1 MVIRCI
7 QHMDH
12 RHRRSMF
19 ILSYFKIF
27 SPLLLLVVASLFSV
41 EARAENLHEPDSVL
55 TELMQ
60 HPESISSY
68 SIEELTKDM
77 SKDRIN
83 QMNKVICS
91 LNANGIS
98 RSIIKQYYFPL
109 CRKIIEFYFHKSA
122 ILQEMSQNRTF
133 TIERMQYVDSI
144 STGRNIVSRFIE
156 YQHICMGMMR
166 LPWKYVTPVFYG
178 EMRMIEAFIWGNN
191 MYMEK
196 LDPIPEELI
205 AKINDLFGVKISIL
219 EQDLHRLLQ
228 TRIQDFNFVT
238 DNAMLLCDASTY
250 LSQYKM
256 GLVCGNIFAV
266 YISQGKKQ
274 ELLELINLVFSRRW
288 GSTFWDKLKPII
300 TYQITGILDVE
311 EVKSFQFYRDS
322 LLSQHIEF
330 SKYYPHKCPDDLK
343 RSIAYEEYN
352 NKFYDVLDYLFSSCI
367 KELSVTQLPLGSQL
381 FHAIGCSSQEEF
393 LRIYTEETL
402 RRYYDKGDFK
412 MWGKIEDIRRY
423 LEASSKF
430 PIDVALH
437 IVECYAP
444 INAIKARDFI
454 NQTSLAIWLDK
465 QMMHSQR
472 DANELGLRTASV
484 VAYVYAS
491 LYNEARYPDIL
502 KYVAWVEDNLG
513 RIECDRD
520 GVIYNIASSLSLMG
534 KCRESND
541 WISKVRV
548 DKSEYR
554 KEFYRLLLENHFEL
568 ENNKEAIKVAS
579 KMDAFSYQDI
589 LRLFIVQLREDKESR
604 IEDLL
609 SIFTSSLSNDF
620 NLFSFMDSEDQS
632 WSLGIAKS
640 QVADLLTDMD
650 ISLWT
655 KEELNKVQNLSL
667 FKSYIAAMRYNWAL
681 ASKGALL
688 RSNKFMSA
696 LVLDKMPK
704 EQYMYF
710 RHALGVEEEDFQ
722 EDNLSS
728 GLEFFVS
735 ERAKEI
741 LLDLVRKD
749 TTYILP
755 QFDYNVVRNQLQSE
769 DIAIELVKLEENSF
783 DVVMI
788 RKEWKYPKLITFLRR
803 DNEDHSKRLWS
814 YLTPYLAGVQRI
826 YISLDGEYNF
836 ENIELVTDSTGVFM
850 GDRYDIYRVSTTLNI
865 PQDVY
870 LSDIRH
876 SVLYGNLTY
885 ADSDVDPENQV
896 ITENL
901 KRGVIIDRW
910 LPLEDTE
917 RELNVISKILM
928 DANIPFKKYQGKD
941 GNKASFI
948 TLNRQPVDLLHLA
961 THGFYDGECISGEDK
976 TSVMKRSGIV
986 LSNSAYDLYYSRES
1000 GTIFANEIANMDL
1013 NTVKLLVLSAC
1024 ETAKGDIGDDGV
1036 YGLQRGFKQAGVGC
1050 MLMSLTEVNSMMA
1063 TDLMQLFYSFLAKG
1077 LSARKAFRNAQ
1088 KQIALRYNTD
1098 DWKSFIIID

>member
-1 MVIRCI
+1 MSNLNGMVIRCI
-7 QHMDH
+7 QPMDI

-19 ILSYFKIF
+19 ILSYFKI
-27 SPLLLLVVASLFSV
+27 SPPLLLLVVTSLLSV

-109 CRKIIEFYFHKSA
+109 CRNIIASYFHKSA
-122 ILQEMSQNRTF
+122 ILQEMAQNRTF
-133 TIERMQYVDSI
+133 ALEHMQYVDSM
-144 STGRNIVSRFIE
+144 STGRNTISRFIE
-156 YQHICMGMMR
+156 YQHICMGMIR
-166 LPWKYVTPVFYG
+166 LPWEYITPVFYG

-205 AKINDLFGVKISIL
+205 AKINDLFGVKNSIL
-219 EQDLHRLLQ
+219 EKDLYRLLQ
-228 TRIQDFNFVT
+228 THLQDLDFVT

-250 LSQYKM
+250 LSQYQM
-256 GLVCGNIFAV
+256 GLVCGSVFAV

-274 ELLELINLVFSRRW
+274 ELLDLINLVFSRRW

-311 EVKSFQFYRDS
+311 EVKGFHLYRDS

-352 NKFYDVLDYLFSSCI
+352 NKFYDALDYLFSSYI
-367 KELSVTQLPLGSQL
+367 KESFVTQLPSDSQL
-381 FHAIGCSSQEEF
+381 FHSIGCSSQEEF

-423 LEASSKF
+423 LEKSSKF

-454 NQTSLAIWLDK
+454 NQTSLVIWLDK
-465 QMMHSQR
+465 QMMRSQQN
-472 DANELGLRTASV
+472 ANESELRAASV

-502 KYVAWVEDNLG
+502 KYVSWVEDNLE

-520 GVIYNIASSLSLMG
+520 GVVYNIASALSLMG

-568 ENNKEAIKVAS
+568 ENNKEAIKAAS

-589 LRLFIVQLREDKESR
+589 LRLLIVQLREDKEGR

-609 SIFTSSLSNDF
+609 PIFTSSLSNDF
-620 NLFSFMDSEDQS
+620 NIFSFMDSEDQA

-640 QVADLLTDMD
+640 RVSGLLTDMD
-650 ISLWT
+650 ISLWI
-655 KEELNKVQNLSL
+655 KEELNKEQNLSL

-696 LVLDKMPK
+696 LVLDKMPT

-722 EDNLSS
+722 EDSLSR
-728 GLEFFVS
+728 GLDFFVS
-735 ERAKEI
+735 EQVKEI
-741 LLDLVRKD
+741 LLDLVMKD
-749 TTYILP
+749 STYILP
-755 QFDYNVVRNQLQSE
+755 QFDYHVVRNQLQSE
-769 DIAIELVKLEENSF
+769 DIAIELVKLVGGSF
-783 DVVMI
+783 DIVMI
-788 RKEWKYPKLITFLRR
+788 RKEWKYPKLVTFLRG
-803 DNEDHSKRLWS
+803 DNEDHSQRLWS

-836 ENIELVTDSTGVFM
+836 ENIELTTDSTGVCM
-850 GDRYDIYRVSTTLNI
+850 GDRYDIYRVSTTINI

-876 SVLYGNLTY
+876 SILYGNLIY
-885 ADSDVDPENQV
+885 ANSDVDSENE
-896 ITENL
+896 IATKNL
-901 KRGVIIDRW
+901 KRGAIIDRW

-917 RELNVISKILM
+917 RELNVISKIRL
-928 DANIPFKKYQGKD
+928 
-941 GNKASFI
+941 
-948 TLNRQPVDLLHLA
+948 
-961 THGFYDGECISGEDK
+961 
-976 TSVMKRSGIV
+976 
-986 LSNSAYDLYYSRES
+986 
-1000 GTIFANEIANMDL
+1000 
-1013 NTVKLLVLSAC
+1013 
-1024 ETAKGDIGDDGV
+1024 
-1036 YGLQRGFKQAGVGC
+1036 
-1050 MLMSLTEVNSMMA
+1050 
-1063 TDLMQLFYSFLAKG
+1063 
-1077 LSARKAFRNAQ
+1077 FRN
-1088 KQIALRYNTD
+1088 LE
-1098 DWKSFIIID
+1098 

>member
-1 MVIRCI
+1 
-7 QHMDH
+7 MDY
-12 RHRRSMF
+12 RKKQNMLN
-19 ILSYFKIF
+19 LSYFKIKLF
-27 SPLLLLVVASLFSV
+27 LLLFIFAVLLSV
-41 EARAENLHEPDSVL
+41 EAKTENKQESDSVL
-55 TELMQ
+55 AELMQ
-60 HPESISSY
+60 NPELITSY
-68 SIEELTKDM
+68 SIEELTEDM
-77 SKDRIN
+77 SKNRIN

-109 CRKIIEFYFHKSA
+109 CRKIIESYFHKSA
-122 ILQEMSQNRTF
+122 ILQKMAQNRTF
-133 TIERMQYVDSI
+133 TLEHMQYVDSI
-144 STGRNIVSRFIE
+144 SSGRNIISRFIE
-156 YQHICMGMMR
+156 YQHICMGMIG
-166 LPWKYVTPVFYG
+166 LPWEYVTPVFYG

-228 TRIQDFNFVT
+228 TRLQDLDFVT

-250 LSQYKM
+250 LSQYHM
-256 GLVCGNIFAV
+256 GLVCGSVFAV

-274 ELLELINLVFSRRW
+274 ELLDLIDLVFSRRW
-288 GSTFWDKLKPII
+288 GSTFWNKIKPII
-300 TYQITGILDVE
+300 NYQITGILDVE
-311 EVKSFQFYRDS
+311 EVKSFHLYRDS

-330 SKYYPHKCPDDLK
+330 SKYYPHKCPDNLK
-343 RSIAYEEYN
+343 GGIAYEEYN
-352 NKFYDVLDYLFSSCI
+352 NKFYDALDYIFLSSI
-367 KELSVTQLPLGSQL
+367 KDSYTTQLPFESQL
-381 FHAIGCSSQEEF
+381 FNSIGCSSKDEF
-393 LRIYTEETL
+393 LSIYTEETL
-402 RRYYDKGDFK
+402 RRYYDKGDFR

-423 LEASSKF
+423 LEKSSKY

-465 QMMHSQR
+465 QMMRSRR
-472 DANELGLRTASV
+472 DANESELRAASV

-502 KYVAWVEDNLG
+502 KYVGWVENNIG
-513 RIECDRD
+513 RIEGVRD
-520 GVIYNIASSLSLMG
+520 GVIYNVASSLSLMG
-534 KCRESND
+534 KYKESND
-541 WISKVRV
+541 WISKIRV

-579 KMDAFSYQDI
+579 KMDGFSYQDI
-589 LRLFIVQLREDKESR
+589 LRLLIVQLREDKDGQ

-609 SIFTSSLSNDF
+609 PVFTSSLSNDF
-620 NLFSFMDSEDQS
+620 NIFSFMDSEDQS
-632 WSLGIAKS
+632 WSLGVAKYR
-640 QVADLLTDMD
+640 VAGLLTDMD
-650 ISLWT
+650 ISLWI

-688 RSNKFMSA
+688 RSNKFMNA

-710 RHALGVEEEDFQ
+710 RHALGIEEEDFQ

-735 ERAKEI
+735 ERVKEI
-741 LLDLVRKD
+741 LLDFVRKD
-749 TTYILP
+749 TTCILP
-755 QFDYNVVRNQLQSE
+755 RFDYNVVRNQLQSE
-769 DIAIELVKLEENSF
+769 DIAIELVELDGYSF

-788 RKEWKYPKLITFLRR
+788 RKQWKYPKLVTFLKLDSE
-803 DNEDHSKRLWS
+803 DNSQLLWS
-814 YLTPYLAGVQRI
+814 YLTPYLTGVQRI

-836 ENIELVTDSTGVFM
+836 ENIELTTDSTGVCM

-885 ADSDVDPENQV
+885 ADSDMEPENEV
-896 ITENL
+896 ASENL
-901 KRGVIIDRW
+901 KRGAIIDRW

-917 RELNVISKILM
+917 KELNVISKILM
-928 DANIPFKKYQGKD
+928 EANIPFKRYQGGD

-948 TLNRQPVDLLHLA
+948 DLNRQPVDLLHLA
-961 THGFYDGECISGEDK
+961 THAFYNGEYIPGEDK
-976 TSVMKRSGIV
+976 ISVMKKSGIV
-986 LSNSAYDLYYSRES
+986 LSNSAYDLCYSRRS

-1024 ETAKGDIGDDGV
+1024 ETAKGDIGEDGV
-1036 YGLQRGFKQAGVGC
+1036 YGIQRGFKQAGVGC
-1050 MLMSLTEVNSMMA
+1050 IVMSLTEVNSVMT
-1063 TDLMQLFYSFLAKG
+1063 TDLMQFFYSYLAKG
-1077 LSARKAFRNAQ
+1077 QSVRKAFRNAQ
-1088 KQIALRYNTD
+1088 KQIAFRYNMD